1 MEFRFDATTFF
12 KDLDVL
18 VLSIPLISLQETVDS
33 LPINELIGKLVVDVG
48 PLNDHPKSIPLEA
61 LGNYPDI
68 DVLVTTPLLGMLP
81 REGDQP
87 KNTNNEYSN
96 SNTGNGVTVVAT
108 PTVGPTGIWEGRQM
122 VFERARVATIQRC
135 DRYLKIFEN
144 ARCDVVEEMA
154 SDHDATISDAQFV
167 THLVGRL
174 LDQDLLTPTPIMS
187 KEYKDLSKISEM
199 ATAGSFDRFY
209 GM

>member
-1 MEFRFDATTFF
+1 MRRKPNLIPFHFILPLFYIALYQKYIIVSAEAETLGVEFRFDATTFF

-81 REGDQP
+81 REEDQP
-87 KNTNNEYSN
+87 KNTNNEYSNSNTGN

-122 VFERARVATIQRC
+122 VFERARVANIQRC
-135 DRYLKIFEN
+135 DRYLKKFEN
-144 ARCDVVEEMA
+144 EAITMRRSVMPN
-154 SDHDATISDAQFV
+154 S
-167 THLVGRL
+167 
-174 LDQDLLTPTPIMS
+174 
-187 KEYKDLSKISEM
+187 
-199 ATAGSFDRFY
+199 
-209 GM
+209 

>member
-1 MEFRFDATTFF
+1 
-12 KDLDVL
+12 
-18 VLSIPLISLQETVDS
+18 
-33 LPINELIGKLVVDVG
+33 
-48 PLNDHPKSIPLEA
+48 
-61 LGNYPDI
+61 
-68 DVLVTTPLLGMLP
+68 
-81 REGDQP
+81 
-87 KNTNNEYSN
+87 
-96 SNTGNGVTVVAT
+96 
-108 PTVGPTGIWEGRQM
+108 M

-144 ARCDVVEEMA
+144 ARCDVVEKMA

>member
-1 MEFRFDATTFF
+1 
-12 KDLDVL
+12 
-18 VLSIPLISLQETVDS
+18 
-33 LPINELIGKLVVDVG
+33 
-48 PLNDHPKSIPLEA
+48 
-61 LGNYPDI
+61 
-68 DVLVTTPLLGMLP
+68 MLP
-81 REGDQP
+81 REEDRP

-108 PTVGPTGIWEGRQM
+108 PTIGPTGIWEGRQM
-122 VFERARVATIQRC
+122 VFEQARVANIQRC
-135 DRYLKIFEN
+135 DRYLKFFEN
-144 ARCDVVEEMA
+144 ARCDVVEEIT

-167 THLVGRL
+167 SHSVGRL

-209 GM
+209 GMYKYNTIRVPMSTSRNYEKTWHRWNVHWQRGGRISLHEKN